1 MLYFVMD
8 GLRYLMKQTKA
19 CKMNFKQ
26 PQNEAKMSLKPTP
39 RSKRNTT
46 QKKQKKG
53 GHLHRKNC
61 LDSLGNVASKR
72 VNTLEMSRKAA

>member
-1 MLYFVMD
+1 MS
-8 GLRYLMKQTKA
+8 
-19 CKMNFKQ
+19 FKQ

-39 RSKRNTT
+39 KSKRNTT

-61 LDSLGNVASKR
+61 LDSLGNMANKR
-72 VNTLEMSRKAA
+72 VSTLDMLRKAA